1 MSISPF
7 ELREVIAL
15 DHGDMAQL
23 GKICRASRW
32 SLKGMTALVAGGT
45 KGIGYELAGLG
56 AAIHK
61 CSWSEAELNSCS
73 RDWEQ
78 KGLCVTGSVY
88 DIFSRSQRESLMN
101 TFYTAFD
108 GKLVILVSAFPH

>member
-1 MSISPF
+1 
-7 ELREVIAL
+7 
-15 DHGDMAQL
+15 MAQL

-45 KGIGYELAGLG
+45 KGIGHAIVEELAGLG

-61 CSWSEAELNSCS
+61 YYWSEAELNSCS

-78 KGLCVTGSVY
+78 KGLCVTGLVY
-88 DIFSRSQRESLMN
+88 DIFSRPQRESLMN